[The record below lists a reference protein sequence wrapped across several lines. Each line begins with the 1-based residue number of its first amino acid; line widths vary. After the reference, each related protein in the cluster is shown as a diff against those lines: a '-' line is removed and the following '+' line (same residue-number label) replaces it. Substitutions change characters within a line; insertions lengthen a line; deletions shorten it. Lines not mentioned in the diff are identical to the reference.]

1 MLGEKKREGKKRK
14 MVKEVEG
21 IVLNFAP
28 GEERNIWFMVIGCI
42 VGFLP
47 FEALTIYQLMYGTD
61 DDGGGGGGNGRENG
75 GGKYIARGSRSDE
88 TGSRYMRAD
97 SGQSTAS
104 NVIAVPGDLEADE
117 PSPPTPSSMATLEHP
132 GPQKDKGDDDISAAY
147 TIGHLPRQ
155 MPAVEGLRIIGAV
168 HIVAFHFYLFEH
180 KETQC
185 LPCRLGE
192 WWVHIF
198 FVITGLVSYRSASRQ
213 KTTADAHAFGG
224 LRLLERRLK
233 HIYPI
238 TFISFVIMYFV
249 RMYNDAYVT
258 SVSVLRVLMLSS
270 SWTPP
275 FHDSS
280 VLNGPAWYIS
290 NLVPFWLLLP
300 HWARA
305 LRRASRKC
313 LFLMLAVLY
322 VGSFAPFVTR
332 YMVIQVPGTVEHTC
346 TLISPRDFDSYVRV
360 CVSDYPMRV
369 DMNCTMIIRT
379 CMCANESMYNV
390 LHERVCLALLR
401 VCVCVGIGIAQ
412 GVRMRAIFWQPCA
425 ISRRMRISTMYPWVS
440 YLQQCLIGSMS
451 TATTARAQAQGCV
464 ASSSASAQPS
474 VLAAWLRFSRPIA
487 PIRCQC
493 SIKVH
498 YRIRSCTFFSP
509 ARHSSTIFRRV
520 SSLAFATSANF
531 RSRCT
536 SSTFRFSALS
546 WTSSVVSRARTSTST
561 CTTRS
566 FSLAASQ
573 SDPSWVLSFRIDGP
587 DTAPQVGNAE
597 ICSSESKRRRR
608 FVVGDIEAAV
618 LLRRERGREEKK
630 GEGGRVCS
638 KELGEET

>member
-1 MLGEKKREGKKRK
+1 

-21 IVLNFAP
+21 IPLIFAA
-28 GEERNIWFMVIGCI
+28 GEERNIWFMVLGCI

-61 DDGGGGGGNGRENG
+61 DDGGGGRGHGDGR
-75 GGKYIARGSRSDE
+75 KKIARDAQSDE
-88 TGSRYMRAD
+88 TGSRYMCEK
-97 SGQSTAS
+97 SGQSASS

-117 PSPPTPSSMATLEHP
+117 PSPPTPSSMATLGHP
-132 GPQKDKGDDDISAAY
+132 GPQNGRGDDASSAY

-213 KTTADAHAFGG
+213 KTTADTHAFGG

-249 RMYNDAYVT
+249 RMYNNAYVT
-258 SVSVLRVLMLSS
+258 SISVLRVLMLST

-275 FHDSS
+275 FQDSS

-305 LRRASRKC
+305 LRRANRKC

-332 YMVIQVPGTVEHTC
+332 YMVIDVPGKNQTDYLCFH
-346 TLISPRDFDSYVRV
+346 LSPS
-360 CVSDYPMRV
+360 
-369 DMNCTMIIRT
+369 
-379 CMCANESMYNV
+379 
-390 LHERVCLALLR
+390 
-401 VCVCVGIGIAQ
+401 
-412 GVRMRAIFWQPCA
+412 
-425 ISRRMRISTMYPWVS
+425 
-440 YLQQCLIGSMS
+440 
-451 TATTARAQAQGCV
+451 GCV
-464 ASSSASAQPS
+464 H
-474 VLAAWLRFSRPIA
+474 VFSR
-487 PIRCQC
+487 C
-493 SIKVH
+493 
-498 YRIRSCTFFSP
+498 
-509 ARHSSTIFRRV
+509 
-520 SSLAFATSANF
+520 
-531 RSRCT
+531 
-536 SSTFRFSALS
+536 
-546 WTSSVVSRARTSTST
+546 
-561 CTTRS
+561 
-566 FSLAASQ
+566 
-573 SDPSWVLSFRIDGP
+573 
-587 DTAPQVGNAE
+587 
-597 ICSSESKRRRR
+597 
-608 FVVGDIEAAV
+608 
-618 LLRRERGREEKK
+618 
-630 GEGGRVCS
+630 
-638 KELGEET
+638 ELT